1 MSIAEN
7 HLSFLKPREL
17 KPTYPLFVFLPGM
30 DGTGQLLKNQL
41 PGLEKFFDV
50 RCLSIPVDDLNDWSG
65 LVKQTAE
72 LIRAERQ
79 LSINRPVYICGESF
93 GGCLA
98 LQLAAYSNNLFDRMI
113 LINPASSFSH
123 QPIMG
128 WGSTIVQWLPEPL
141 YQISTIGLL
150 PFLITSK
157 RVSLQTRNSLL
168 TAMRSVTAN
177 SAAWRISLLNNFN
190 LEEIPLSKISQPVL
204 IIASEADQLLP
215 SVTEADRLLRYL
227 PNATKVLLPESGH
240 ACLLEQDIQLEK
252 ILNSRGFLSDNYSPK
267 SLIDHFPSSITIN

>member
-1 MSIAEN
+1 MSISEKR
-7 HLSFLKPREL
+7 LRFLKPREP

-30 DGTGQLLKNQL
+30 DGTGKLLKTQL
-41 PGLEKFFDV
+41 SGLEQFFDV
-50 RCLSIPVDDLNDWSG
+50 RCLSMPTDDLTDWSG
-65 LVKQTAE
+65 LVKQTAD
-72 LIRAERQ
+72 LINAEQQ

-98 LQLAAYSNNLFDRMI
+98 LKLAAYSHDLFDRMI
-113 LINPASSFSH
+113 LINPASSFSR

-128 WGSTIVQWLPEPL
+128 WGSTVVQWLPEPL

-204 IIASEADQLLP
+204 VIASEADQLLP
-215 SVTEADRLLRYL
+215 SVTEADRLLSYL

-240 ACLLEQDIQLEK
+240 ACLLERDIQLEK
-252 ILNSRGFLSDNYSPK
+252 ILDSRGFW
-267 SLIDHFPSSITIN
+267 

>member
-7 HLSFLKPREL
+7 RLSFLKPREL

-50 RCLSIPVDDLNDWSG
+50 RCLSIPTDDLTNWSG

-72 LIRAERQ
+72 LIQAEQ
-79 LSINRPVYICGESF
+79 QFSINRPVYICGESF

-98 LQLAAYSNNLFDRMI
+98 LKLAAYSDNLFDRMI

-128 WGSTIVQWLPEPL
+128 WGSTVIKWLPEPL
-141 YQISTIGLL
+141 YQVSTIGLL

-168 TAMRSVTAN
+168 TAMRSVTAH

-190 LEEIPLSKISQPVL
+190 LEEISLSKISQPVL

-240 ACLLEQDIQLEK
+240 ACLLEREIQLEK

-267 SLIDHFPSSITIN
+267 SVIDHFPSSITIN